1 MGCVIVN
8 FINYLMK
15 HQAKMNSTHTSF
27 FSKRSLSRSKE
38 GGRERGNLSLKLKV
52 DVPVLEEFNPEV
64 YFNKNK
70 RKVYLKN
77 VVDNYFSQGG
87 GETTSN
93 VMDSIRSSKKS
104 IRRKDV
110 FSS

>member
-1 MGCVIVN
+1 M
-8 FINYLMK
+8 
-15 HQAKMNSTHTSF
+15 
-27 FSKRSLSRSKE
+27 
-38 GGRERGNLSLKLKV
+38 KLKI

-70 RKVYLKN
+70 RKVYLRN

>member
-15 HQAKMNSTHTSF
+15 HQAKMNSTHASF

-93 VMDSIRSSKKS
+93 VMDSIRSSKNS